1 MNPHTIYITLL
12 DGQCASYFIEDQSHK
27 PLITPKYLTIQ
38 YDGRKYELLKNLDKQ
53 TIMLTNKSEFNTQIQ
68 QSARKYEYLIPT
80 FEEVWALTLTKLIED
95 SISKFNQYK
104 LGECKEIIFTISET
118 YKHLQ
123 IYNTIIDLLNQLQSK
138 YTQIIKYYNY
148 EKAIENSLFRDYF
161 VDCGGECYERKQ
173 KSQIHSFIEIGFHV
187 SMIYSIKVS
196 FKRTGNIYIPISTAM
211 IEKKFINIGIFNLL
225 LELFGE
231 NPSVFIEN
239 LTVLTYFSQTDT
251 PNFKTEDDETFVI
264 SKDEFYQTEF
274 AKKIMT
280 ELSLIEDKL
289 HPIDIKFASDLNLK
303 FMLKE
308 IMNYREGNGLH
319 IGSFYITG
327 LNSIV
332 SNGLTRTYRNP
343 INSNKLIELHDFIS
357 FPLFRFEPIRTTRK
371 NFEYD
376 EIIQYFNELN
386 VEDQKLSA
394 MKTKV
399 QNECRKFI
407 KENKI
412 DNETARLIREAIKQ
426 IDVISLGNGDKYYE
440 TWVKFK
446 NNLI

>member
-38 YDGRKYELLKNLDKQ
+38 YDGRKYELLKDLDKQ

-68 QSARKYEYLIPT
+68 QITQKYECLIPT
-80 FEEVWALTLTKLIED
+80 FEEVWALTLTKLIEN
-95 SISKFNQYK
+95 SLGQYAK
-104 LGECKEIIFTISET
+104 YELGECKEIIFTISET

-161 VDCGGECYERKQ
+161 VDCGGERYERKQ
-173 KSQIHSFIEIGFHV
+173 ESQIHSFIEIGFHV
-187 SMIYSIKVS
+187 TMIYSIKVS

-211 IEKKFINIGIFNLL
+211 IETKFVKIGIFDLL
-225 LELFGE
+225 FELFGE

-239 LTVLTYFSQTDT
+239 LTILTYFSQTDR
-251 PNFKTEDDETFVI
+251 PNFKTEDDETIAI
-264 SKDEFYQTEF
+264 SINEFYQTEF
-274 AKKIMT
+274 AKKIVN
-280 ELSLIEDKL
+280 ELSIIEDKL

-303 FMLKE
+303 FMVRD
-308 IMNYREGNGLH
+308 IMGYREGNGLH
-319 IGSFYITG
+319 ISSFYITG
-327 LNSIV
+327 LNSII
-332 SNGLTRTYRNP
+332 SNGLTKTYTNP
-343 INSNKLIELHDFIS
+343 IDPNKLIELHDFIS
-357 FPLFRFEPIRTTRK
+357 FPLFQFKPIRTTRK

-376 EIIQYFNELN
+376 EIIQYFDELN
-386 VEDQKLSA
+386 IENDKLLS

-407 KENKI
+407 KENNI
-412 DNETARLIREAIKQ
+412 DNETAKLIREAIKQ

-440 TWVKFK
+440 TWIKFK